1 MSRDQKQGFTL
12 YNLIFPVWLIWLMP
26 PVVLL
31 ILPANFLWD
40 LLVTALTMRA
50 FQVTDQKKKIRHVIV
65 RVWLCG
71 FLADLAG
78 SVGLVLMSFVTP
90 GRDFIG
96 ADWWYD
102 KLMGP
107 SVYNPLE
114 NPWAFLYVGLFIL
127 LSAVLI
133 YVFNVRFCLKDA
145 ELEETKRKKL
155 ALSLAVFTA
164 PYFFWVPITWFA

>member
-1 MSRDQKQGFTL
+1 MRKRRQQITL
-12 YNLIFPVWLIWLMP
+12 YNLIFPVWLIWLLP
-26 PVVLL
+26 PVVFL
-31 ILPANFLWD
+31 ILPANFLYD
-40 LLVTALTMRA
+40 LLVTALTMRVL
-50 FQVTDQKKKIRHVIV
+50 QVSERKAKIQRVIV
-65 RVWLCG
+65 RIWLYG

-78 SVGLVLMSFVTP
+78 SVGLVLVSFVEP
-90 GRDFIG
+90 KRDSVW

-127 LSAVLI
+127 LSAILI
-133 YVFNVRFCLKDA
+133 YVFNVRICL
-145 ELEETKRKKL
+145 RKADLDQYQRRKL

-164 PYFFWVPITWFA
+164 PYLFWMPITWFS